1 MERLLIGIIGIVRLY
16 LLIVFLGNMRMMEI
30 IVVWLYA
37 PKLWII
43 SAILQPEL
51 VFLDVWIWLKLF

>member
-51 VFLDVWIWLKLF
+51 VFLDVWIW